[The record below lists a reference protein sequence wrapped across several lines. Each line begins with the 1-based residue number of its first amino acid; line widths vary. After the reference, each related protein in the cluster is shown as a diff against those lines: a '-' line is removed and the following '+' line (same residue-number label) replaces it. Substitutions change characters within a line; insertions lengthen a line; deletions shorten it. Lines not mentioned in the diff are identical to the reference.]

1 MNDIELVNEIKTLCN
16 DKNTKKLLLDID
28 HPTESLEEYEY
39 LWKAF
44 RNSKY
49 NKFTRKFKFSQLV
62 RAIIIPDDEKLYMYD
77 RLWTLLRRYRESTD
91 DYFEIQTE
99 DGKYSFPNPLSE
111 LNKLEV
117 LYLQFN
123 NISSCIYIFSLIL

>member
-28 HPTESLEEYEY
+28 HPTESLEEQEY

-62 RAIIIPDDEKLYMYD
+62 RAIIIPYD
-77 RLWTLLRRYRESTD
+77 
-91 DYFEIQTE
+91 
-99 DGKYSFPNPLSE
+99 
-111 LNKLEV
+111 
-117 LYLQFN
+117 
-123 NISSCIYIFSLIL
+123 